1 MSERAMEALTKSAQ
15 SMDASRYVM
24 SSSEE
29 ALRSSGRKP
38 SVSESSVDIVCV
50 YVCECVIEQ
59 QQVRINQVFVSD
71 E

>member
-1 MSERAMEALTKSAQ
+1 VSERAMEALTKSAQ

-29 ALRSSGRKP
+29 VLRSSGRKP

-50 YVCECVIEQ
+50 CVCV
-59 QQVRINQVFVSD
+59 
-71 E
+71 